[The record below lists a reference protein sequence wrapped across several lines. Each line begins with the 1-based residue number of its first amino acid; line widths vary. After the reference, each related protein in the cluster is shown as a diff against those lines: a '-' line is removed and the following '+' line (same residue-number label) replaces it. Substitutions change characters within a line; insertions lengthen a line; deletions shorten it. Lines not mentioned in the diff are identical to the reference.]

1 MSLHPSPCKRGSCYD
16 PRPRSPFRFRLFRR
30 LLVGRFSYCEVS
42 CMSLHTVILRDN
54 RIQHIM
60 PKTAFDNLRR
70 VKDSD
75 KTLRIWLRSQN
86 WITRQLDAEKVM
98 P

>member
-1 MSLHPSPCKRGSCYD
+1 MRGGKND
-16 PRPRSPFRFRLFRR
+16 PRAHNPFRHHLFRR
-30 LLVGRFSYCEVS
+30 LLVGRFSYCEVNR
-42 CMSLHTVILRDN
+42 MSLHTVILRDN

-75 KTLRIWLRSQN
+75 KTLRIWLRSRN